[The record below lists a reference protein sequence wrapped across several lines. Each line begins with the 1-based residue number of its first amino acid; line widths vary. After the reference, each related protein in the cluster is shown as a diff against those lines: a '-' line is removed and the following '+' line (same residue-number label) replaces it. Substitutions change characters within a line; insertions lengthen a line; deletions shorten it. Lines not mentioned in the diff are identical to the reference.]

1 MSIPNFYGDV
11 KVISK
16 LSDLPN
22 ANDGLSAEELK
33 ARFDEA
39 AVMLKQYINETLV
52 PAIQAANVPFQSST
66 TIAADNVQAAILAVQ
81 EQIRDAVTG
90 TLVNGSVTTEKLA
103 EDLLE
108 RVFGGLAWVGMDEP
122 TANDDAAAGFPVG
135 QMWLRPQFSL
145 VNHAGGS
152 WTGNGCSVSD
162 GVVTGNQ
169 TSSVATCS
177 QSLAIGNAGDKV
189 LVLFDVKDRGG
200 EVSEITVSFNG
211 GEELDAAGG
220 VFETELSSTGM
231 LEVRFTTRWNSASLA
246 SNGWTM
252 EHFTVVNVDKA
263 VRDSGGAKPVRD
275 WTAFVDGLRPF
286 VEKSFPAAVW
296 IEVSDGQWWP
306 LMTGSDVEGGYLKTV
321 GGVPTWVTADTV
333 RQDLNLPSY
342 LKARTGYYAGTG
354 GMRSV
359 DVGVTPVLLVV
370 GTSEPQEL
378 HADRHFFDNP
388 EVLFQGAKVRRYA
401 NTGSGTSYSDYY
413 VSLSGS
419 VLTTSGTLLN
429 RAGVTYTWVAIYE

>member
-1 MSIPNFYGDV
+1 MGIPNFNGDV

-22 ANDGLSAEELK
+22 ANEGLTAEELK

-39 AVMLKQYINETLV
+39 AVMLKQYINDTLV
-52 PAIQAANVPFQSST
+52 PAIRAANVPFQSST

-81 EQIRDAVTG
+81 EQIRDAATG

-103 EDLLE
+103 EKLLE

-122 TANDDAAAGFPVG
+122 KAADNAAAGFPVG
-135 QMWLRPQFSL
+135 QMWLRPQFSV
-145 VNHAGGS
+145 VNYAGGS
-152 WTGNGCSVSD
+152 WTGNGCSVNG

-177 QSLAIGNAGDKV
+177 QSLAMGNAGDKV
-189 LVLFDVKDRGG
+189 LVLFDVRDRSG

-220 VFETELSSTGM
+220 VFETELSSTGT

-246 SNGWTM
+246 STGWTM
-252 EHFTVVNVDKA
+252 EHFTVVNKSKT
-263 VRDSGGAKPVRD
+263 VRDAGSAKAVRD
-275 WTAFVDGLRPF
+275 WTAFVNGLRPF
-286 VEKSFPAAVW
+286 VEKTFPAAVW
-296 IEVSDGQWWP
+296 IEVADGRWWP

-321 GGVPTWVTADTV
+321 GGVPQWVTADTV

-354 GMRSV
+354 GLRSV
-359 DVGVTPVLLVV
+359 DLGVTPVLLVV
-370 GTSEPQEL
+370 GTGEPKEVNSGDQ
-378 HADRHFFDNP
+378 FFDNP

-401 NTGSGTSYSDYY
+401 NAASGGITDYW

-419 VLTTSGTLLN
+419 TFTASGTLLN